1 MVKLNII
8 IKLIIISLKEKYFQN
23 RNIMNDAFGII
34 IKTYDTKSQYLYL
47 KGVLNKIGAAHKR
60 RRRKNHKIKLSVHAG

>member
-1 MVKLNII
+1 
-8 IKLIIISLKEKYFQN
+8 
-23 RNIMNDAFGII
+23 MNDTFGII

-60 RRRKNHKIKLSVHAG
+60 WRRKNQKIELSVHAG